1 MTHFKLHTARGFTLI
16 ELMIVVA
23 IIGILAGIAYPS
35 YVEYV
40 KRSRR
45 AEVQTA
51 LLETAQFMQRFYSA
65 NSQYDKDLSGK
76 DVALTNF
83 ERVPRSDGSAKTYA
97 IAFAKGGTTA
107 KPTTSLSTTGF
118 TLQATPQG
126 TMANDACGSFTLD
139 QTGLKGV
146 TGTGATVAN
155 CWK

>member
-1 MTHFKLHTARGFTLI
+1 MTHFKLRTARGFTLI

-51 LLETAQFMQRFYSA
+51 LLETAQFMQRFYAA
-65 NSQYDKDLSGK
+65 NSKYNTDLSGK
-76 DVALTNF
+76 PVALANF
-83 ERVPRSDGSAKTYA
+83 ARVPRSDGSAQTYD
-97 IAFAKGGTTA
+97 IGFAAAAEDA
-107 KPTTSLSTTGF
+107 KNPTSTGF

-146 TGTGATVAN
+146 TGATGTANAAN